1 MFSWIFLI
9 ILIILIIF
17 ALIVLIRIHFIKG
30 EKKQI
35 SYIEK
40 FNASILIDLNR
51 MIVTTTDDKNVRNN
65 FDFINLFKRLKIL
78 DFSKNKSFNS
88 FILLL
93 LNKEQKNRNLIIKN
107 KVKKFINNQY
117 TFFSKSLISEFGY
130 FGVLKISKF
139 DSIKNQIT
147 IMSYGYRTKNN
158 NFQNY
163 IHKTKIYKE
172 EKLTDYQIFQNFY
185 EKIKNSKYDYNL
197 SIIKDLTLATTNN
210 LYNKFLSWG
219 LKAFFREY
227 EDVDFYLDN
236 LSNIYFLTRSLNSK
250 NELIINNYY
259 IEKFNLIKYRFQ
271 EKMKINFDFSGFEI
285 ASSKIIKNEKIM
297 LDYAFC
303 QIQKFFDNNRL
314 NKINNYQEIIK
325 YANQII
331 NYDYSKKDGVNIEVK
346 DNYFVNKSI
355 VIISINF
362 LNKNVEE
369 INNYTVFKKYEM
381 TNIFFKSLLSTIKD
395 KKIKDYLIL
404 LSLSTFTNFINYFE
418 KSKIDIHSFLLT
430 NSYDYLVK
438 NELEIKKINWEFFE
452 IYLLQD
458 NFWFSLDTILI
469 IIPKIVFITQNY
481 LDNFE
486 NNQIEEENLN
496 EKYLNLLDIK
506 RNYKDIDIKKI

>member
-1 MFSWIFLI
+1 
-9 ILIILIIF
+9 
-17 ALIVLIRIHFIKG
+17 
-30 EKKQI
+30 
-35 SYIEK
+35 
-40 FNASILIDLNR
+40 
-51 MIVTTTDDKNVRNN
+51 
-65 FDFINLFKRLKIL
+65 
-78 DFSKNKSFNS
+78 
-88 FILLL
+88 
-93 LNKEQKNRNLIIKN
+93 
-107 KVKKFINNQY
+107 
-117 TFFSKSLISEFGY
+117 
-130 FGVLKISKF
+130 
-139 DSIKNQIT
+139 
-147 IMSYGYRTKNN
+147 
-158 NFQNY
+158 
-163 IHKTKIYKE
+163 
-172 EKLTDYQIFQNFY
+172 
-185 EKIKNSKYDYNL
+185 
-197 SIIKDLTLATTNN
+197 
-210 LYNKFLSWG
+210 
-219 LKAFFREY
+219 
-227 EDVDFYLDN
+227 
-236 LSNIYFLTRSLNSK
+236 
-250 NELIINNYY
+250 
-259 IEKFNLIKYRFQ
+259 
-271 EKMKINFDFSGFEI
+271 MKINFDFSGFEI

-458 NFWFSLDTILI
+458 NF
-469 IIPKIVFITQNY
+469 
-481 LDNFE
+481 
-486 NNQIEEENLN
+486 
-496 EKYLNLLDIK
+496 
-506 RNYKDIDIKKI
+506 